1 MPQGSQMNDDGKDKP
16 PKSNIDPKGYA
27 RTVLE
32 HCGEI
37 RVKDQ
42 KVVTTERGF
51 GFLRKLTNM

>member
-1 MPQGSQMNDDGKDKP
+1 MNDDGKDKP